1 MKRCLF
7 LALAGVLTA
16 GAAAA
21 QSNDPIKLGVLYPL
35 TGGPAIYGVP
45 AMAGHK
51 MAIDEL
57 NAKGGIMGRKVES
70 FERDEKATPAVG
82 SAAAKELIAKEG
94 VHILLGAIPSSV
106 GLAIS
111 EVARQEKIPYLAT
124 IPKSVQILGEKFH
137 KYVFRTASDT
147 DEEGRVMT
155 MWAKKL
161 GIKKICSM
169 MLDYAYG
176 LDLEA
181 GIDKALKRDYPDAQV
196 VLRLK
201 AKLGATDYN
210 AFIPQ
215 IMNAGCDGVTSSLW
229 GPHFIAFVQQAK
241 PLGLFDKVKF
251 LGGGEVGS
259 HEVAG
264 QLKGDYPDNVVSNTY
279 ELWYNDSVPAHKA
292 FQEELAKRLGT
303 KETPM
308 WSMLGYNGVMFAAKA
323 IEKAKSTDPDKLVAA
338 LEGLSIDTPVGPV
351 MIDAKTHQANIGQFW
366 GPMTKVAG
374 KEYREMK
381 PAEYIPL
388 QIATH

>member
-1 MKRCLF
+1 MKSS
-7 LALAGVLTA
+7 LAIILAGVLA
-16 GAAAA
+16 SGAAAA
-21 QSNDPIKLGVLYPL
+21 QSGGPIKLGVLYPL

-51 MAIDEL
+51 MAVDEL
-57 NAKGGIMGRKVES
+57 NAKGGVMGRKIES

-82 SAAAKELIAKEG
+82 SAAAKELIAKDG
-94 VHILLGAIPSSV
+94 VHMLLGAIPSSV

-111 EVARQEKIPYLAT
+111 EVSRQEKIPYLAT

-147 DEEGRVMT
+147 DEEGRVMSLW
-155 MWAKKL
+155 MKKL
-161 GIKKICSM
+161 GVKKVCSI

-176 LDLEA
+176 LDLEQ
-181 GIDKALKRDYPDAQV
+181 GIDKAMKTEAPDAQII
-196 VLRLK
+196 LRLK
-201 AKLGATDYN
+201 AKLGATDFN

-215 IMNAGCDGVTSSLW
+215 IMSAGCDGMTSSLW

-264 QLKGDYPDNVVSNTY
+264 TLKGDYPDNVVSNTY
-279 ELWYNDSVPAHKA
+279 ELWYNDSVPAHKK
-292 FQEELAKRLGT
+292 FQADLAKRLGT
-303 KETPM
+303 QETPM
-308 WSMLGYNGVMFAAKA
+308 WSMLGYNGVMFAAAA

-338 LEGLSIDTPVGPV
+338 LEGLSIDTPVGKV
-351 MIDAKTHQANIGQFW
+351 TIDAKTHQADIGQFW
-366 GPMTKVAG
+366 GPMTKVPG

-388 QIATH
+388 KIATH

>member
-21 QSNDPIKLGVLYPL
+21 QSNGPIKIGVLYPL

-82 SAAAKELIAKEG
+82 SAAAKELIAKDG
-94 VHILLGAIPSSV
+94 VHILMGAVPSSV

-111 EVARQEKIPYLAT
+111 EVARQEKIPYIAT

-147 DEEGRVMT
+147 DEEGRMIT
-155 MWAKKL
+155 LWAKKL
-161 GIKKICSM
+161 GVKKMCSI

-181 GIDKALKRDYPDAQV
+181 GIDKAIKTQNSDVQIVNR
-196 VLRLK
+196 LR

-215 IMNAGCDGVTSSLW
+215 IMNAGCDGVASSLW

-264 QLKGDYPDNVVSNTY
+264 QLKGDYPDNVVSNAY

-292 FQEELAKRLGT
+292 FQAELSKRLGT

-308 WSMLGYNGVMFAAKA
+308 WSVLGYNGVMFAAKA
-323 IEKAKSTDPDKLVAA
+323 IEKAKSTEPDKIVAA
-338 LEGLSIDTPVGPV
+338 LEGLTIDTPVGPV
-351 MIDAKTHQANIGQFW
+351 TIDAKTHQANIGQFW
-366 GPMTKVAG
+366 GPMTKTAG
-374 KEYREMK
+374 KEYREMQ

>member
-1 MKRCLF
+1 MKRSLF
-7 LALAGVLTA
+7 LALAGVMVS
-16 GAAAA
+16 GAALA
-21 QSNDPIKLGVLYPL
+21 QSGGPIKLGVMYPL
-35 TGGPAIYGVP
+35 TGGPALYGMP
-45 AMAGHK
+45 AMTGHK
-51 MAIDEL
+51 MAVDEL
-57 NAKGGIMGRKVES
+57 NAKGGILGRKIES

-82 SAAAKELIAKEG
+82 SAAAKELIAKDG
-94 VHILLGAIPSSV
+94 VHVLLGAVPSSV

-111 EVARQEKIPYLAT
+111 EVSRQEKIPYIAT
-124 IPKSVQILGEKFH
+124 IPKSVQILGEKTH

-147 DEEGRVMT
+147 DEEGRVMVI
-155 MWAKKL
+155 WAKKL

-181 GIDKALKRDYPDAQV
+181 GVDKALKRDYPEAQV

-210 AFIPQ
+210 AFLPQ
-215 IMNAGCDGVTSSLW
+215 IMNSGCDGITSSLW

-241 PLGLFDKVKF
+241 PLGLFDKIKF

-279 ELWYNDSVPAHKA
+279 ELWYHSAVPMHKS
-292 FQEELAKRLGT
+292 FQEELAKRMGT

-308 WSMLGYNGVMFAAKA
+308 WAMLGYNGVKFAAAA
-323 IEKAKSTDPDKLVAA
+323 IEKAQSTDPDKIVAA
-338 LEGLSIDTPVGPV
+338 LEGLTIDSPVGKV
-351 MIDAKTHQANIGQFW
+351 TIDAKTHQANIGQFW
-366 GPMTKVAG
+366 GRMVKVPG
-374 KEYREMK
+374 KDYREMEK
-381 PAEYIPL
+381 PEYIPL